1 VSEASL
7 FLGKWFSPNRELIDD
22 LAMSVLLFS
31 FFPFFSPFLFHF
43 FFLFLLFKRPSS
55 LLLRVEL
62 IPSRS
67 RARSSMSGLSKLG
80 PSIYKIIGLD
90 DSKYS
95 KLSHAMGL
103 AAAFQSI

>member
-1 VSEASL
+1 V
-7 FLGKWFSPNRELIDD
+7 G
-22 LAMSVLLFS
+22 
-31 FFPFFSPFLFHF
+31 
-43 FFLFLLFKRPSS
+43 LFKRPSS

-90 DSKYS
+90 DPKYFKFCMS
-95 KLSHAMGL
+95 YGW
-103 AAAFQSI
+103 